1 MSGIGRIIMKDSH
14 PLNYVVTPGDYLRE
28 WLEDRGITGPG
39 FAFMTGIDA
48 GAING
53 ILNGSRT
60 IDPLMA
66 DRLGSSTGIP
76 AKAWIKLQ
84 NHYDSER
91 RRLQL

>member
-1 MSGIGRIIMKDSH
+1 MRDAH

-28 WLEDRGITGPG
+28 WLEVRGITGPG

-53 ILNGSRT
+53 ILNGSRP

-76 AKAWIKLQ
+76 AAAWTKLQ
-84 NHYDSER
+84 NRYDSER
-91 RRLQL
+91 KRLQF